1 MTVEQYPLAVTGF
14 NSAIRKTLNNMMEA
28 WKMIHLLLSSY
39 ILEKQIQWL
48 CVKITLLLK

>member
-14 NSAIRKTLNNMMEA
+14 SIRKTLNNMMEA